1 MNKENHE
8 LEKLRMLMIEK
19 LADWRK
25 VADELSTKSIL
36 TSEDISNYFSTSDA
50 FMNAK
55 ENWENYLKEKYT

>member
-8 LEKLRMLMIEK
+8 LEELRMLMIEK

-36 TSEDISNYFSTSDA
+36 TNEDISNYFSTSDA